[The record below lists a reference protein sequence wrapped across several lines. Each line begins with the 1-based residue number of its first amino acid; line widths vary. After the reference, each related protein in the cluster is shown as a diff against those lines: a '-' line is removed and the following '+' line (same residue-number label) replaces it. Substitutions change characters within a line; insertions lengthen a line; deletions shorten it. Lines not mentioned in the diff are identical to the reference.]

1 MNAKS
6 KILITGGGGFLG
18 THVVELL
25 KSRGFNNLFIPRQKD
40 YNLTKEEDVIKMYK
54 DAKPEILIH
63 LASHVSGL
71 GDNFKYQADF
81 FYKNIMIGTLV
92 LHHAWKNNV
101 KNVVA
106 TSAGCGYPEFAPV
119 PLNEND
125 YWNGFPQKE
134 SAPYSLAKRM
144 LHIQSLAYWK
154 QHTFP
159 IKIVLPGNIYGPHDN
174 FDLEAAHV
182 IPALV
187 RKFVEANENNTNVK
201 VWGDGKATR
210 DFIHAHDVAVG
221 IIDAL
226 NLNEPELIN
235 LSSGEEISIKQVVD
249 YLIDISQFS
258 NDIEWDSSRVAGQS
272 RRFFDISK
280 SQNILNFKQSFS
292 LYEGL
297 KDTYDWYKINKNNAR
312 NNFERNLEEQ
322 NEN

>member
-1 MNAKS
+1 MNVES
-6 KILITGGGGFLG
+6 KILVTGGGGFLG

-54 DAKPEILIH
+54 DANPEILIH

-154 QHTFP
+154 QHAFP
-159 IKIVLPGNIYGPHDN
+159 IKIILPGNICLLYTSD
-174 FDLEAAHV
+174 AA
-182 IPALV
+182 
-187 RKFVEANENNTNVK
+187 
-201 VWGDGKATR
+201 D
-210 DFIHAHDVAVG
+210 D
-221 IIDAL
+221 
-226 NLNEPELIN
+226 
-235 LSSGEEISIKQVVD
+235 
-249 YLIDISQFS
+249 
-258 NDIEWDSSRVAGQS
+258 
-272 RRFFDISK
+272 
-280 SQNILNFKQSFS
+280 
-292 LYEGL
+292 
-297 KDTYDWYKINKNNAR
+297 
-312 NNFERNLEEQ
+312 
-322 NEN
+322 

>member
-1 MNAKS
+1 MSMGIFKMNAKS
-6 KILITGGGGFLG
+6 KILVTGGGGFLG

-154 QHTFP
+154 QHAFP
-159 IKIVLPGNIYGPHDN
+159 IKIILPGNIYGPHDN
-174 FDLEAAHV
+174 YCLNDGHV
-182 IPALV
+182 IPALTQRCYLAKKEKKPFRV
-187 RKFVEANENNTNVK
+187 LGSGTPLRQFIYSEDLAKLFMWTLENYDKKETLILSVGEKNEV
-201 VWGDGKATR
+201 
-210 DFIHAHDVAVG
+210 
-221 IIDAL
+221 
-226 NLNEPELIN
+226 
-235 LSSGEEISIKQVVD
+235 SIKKVATEIAKSFNYEHMMEFDTRYADGQYKKTAD
-249 YLIDISQFS
+249 NTKLMNLIGKFKFTT
-258 NDIEWDSSRVAGQS
+258 IEDGIKKNTKW
-272 RRFFDISK
+272 FIENFD
-280 SQNILNFKQSFS
+280 
-292 LYEGL
+292 
-297 KDTYDWYKINKNNAR
+297 DAR
-312 NNFERNLEEQ
+312 K
-322 NEN
+322 

>member
-1 MNAKS
+1 MDKNT
-6 KILITGGGGFLG
+6 KILVTGGGGFLG
-18 THVVELL
+18 THVVDLL
-25 KSRGFNNLFIPRQKD
+25 RSKGFNNLFIPRQKD
-40 YNLTKEEDVIKMYK
+40 YNLTKESDVIKMYE
-54 DAKPEILIH
+54 DSKPQILIH

-119 PLNEND
+119 PLNEDD

-154 QHTFP
+154 QHNFP

-187 RKFVEANENNTNVK
+187 RKFVEAKMNNTDVN

-221 IIDAL
+221 IFDAL
-226 NLNEPELIN
+226 KLSQPELIN
-235 LSSGEEISIKQVVD
+235 LSSGEEVSIKQVVD
-249 YLIDISQFS
+249 DLIKISGFS
-258 NDIEWDSSRVAGQS
+258 KKIVWDPSRVSGQS
-272 RRFFDISK
+272 RRFFDIKK
-280 SQNILNFKQSFS
+280 SQNLLNFKQSFS
-292 LYEGL
+292 LYDGL
-297 KDTYDWYKINKNNAR
+297 KDTYDWYLENKDFAR
-312 NNFERNLEEQ
+312 NSFERNLEVK